1 MIDLGVAPPK
11 NCFANHDWCLINIW
25 PCLLIDCI
33 FFPWLV
39 AQVAFD
45 TLTLTLKKNCTSFK
59 IYFVLLLREPKL
71 TSHNGFYFVSLLLIW
86 YFFFTNC
93 YILHVMANGINKFCT
108 DQWWYTE
115 NDSCRIGI
123 QEATTQAHPLS
134 PSPTHTPS
142 PSLPPPSLP
151 YPLPPFY
158 LKVCIHCF
166 MN

>member
-45 TLTLTLKKNCTSFK
+45 TLTLTLKNSTSFK
-59 IYFVLLLREPKL
+59 IYYVLLLREPKL

-86 YFFFTNC
+86 YFFFFTNC

-108 DQWWYTE
+108 DWWWYTE

-123 QEATTQAHPLS
+123 LEATTQAHPLS
-134 PSPTHTPS
+134 PSPTLTPS
-142 PSLPPPSLP
+142 PSPTPSFFALPPPPFLP
-151 YPLPPFY
+151 
-158 LKVCIHCF
+158 
-166 MN
+166 